1 MWIASLLSGTC
12 GAAQD
17 TAATWVIEYAD
28 SIPVF
33 DISDVDSGVAVFLL
47 TLPAG
52 ALADLVDRK
61 KLLCVINLWLA
72 AAAAGLAIPGSLH
85 RQSLHRSSYPVKG
98 GAHAMNQKERRDLT
112 DSSQRE
118 HGIGFEGP
126 GEQRNGKSL
135 FQLAL
140 EVEDLLDKQKLKR
153 DLGVIRIR
161 RYIE

>member
-1 MWIASLLSGTC
+1 MLIPSPFLISVMSTVASL
-12 GAAQD
+12 
-17 TAATWVIEYAD
+17 
-28 SIPVF
+28 PF
-33 DISDVDSGVAVFLL
+33 FLL

-72 AAAAGLAIPGSLH
+72 AAAAGLAIPGS
-85 RQSLHRSSYPVKG
+85 RIFSIPTKIVVSSQRRS
-98 GAHAMNQKERRDLT
+98 ACMNQKERRDLT

-126 GEQRNGKSL
+126 GEQRSGKSL

>member
-1 MWIASLLSGTC
+1 MLIPSPFLISVMSTVASL
-12 GAAQD
+12 
-17 TAATWVIEYAD
+17 
-28 SIPVF
+28 PF
-33 DISDVDSGVAVFLL
+33 FLL

-85 RQSLHRSSYPVKG
+85 LLNPYKDRRISSQRRS
-98 GAHAMNQKERRDLT
+98 ACMNQKERRDLT

-126 GEQRNGKSL
+126 GEQRSGKSL